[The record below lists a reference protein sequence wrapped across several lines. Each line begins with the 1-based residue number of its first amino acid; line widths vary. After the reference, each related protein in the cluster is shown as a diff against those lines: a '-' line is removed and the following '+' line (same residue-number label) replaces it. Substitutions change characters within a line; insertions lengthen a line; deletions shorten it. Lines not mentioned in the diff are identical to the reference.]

1 MLKIWG
7 SIKGYVVAGF
17 ALVACPCHLP
27 LTLPIFLALTAG
39 TAFGGWMAAN
49 TTVIYITSAVLFV
62 GGLVLAYKWLMIGQP
77 ATVQK
82 SEGPA
87 DVVLVSSRI
96 CSSCDETAG
105 LWESLRPNYQFG
117 FQKVDITSE
126 KGRSLAAKY
135 NILSTPTTLVNGRV
149 AFRGVPN
156 RRQAV
161 AAVKP

>member
-1 MLKIWG
+1 MLNIWHQF
-7 SIKGYVVAGF
+7 KGYVVAGV

-39 TAFGGWMAAN
+39 TALGGWVAAN
-49 TTVIYITSAVLFV
+49 TTLIYITFGVLFA
-62 GGLVLAYKWLMIGQP
+62 GGLVLASKWLMFNQP
-77 ATVQK
+77 AAIPK

-87 DVVLVSSRI
+87 NVVLVSSRT
-96 CSSCDETAG
+96 CSSCADTAG
-105 LWESLRPNYQFG
+105 LWESLRQDYQFR
-117 FQKVDITSE
+117 FQKVDITSG

-135 NILSTPTTLVNGRV
+135 NILSTPTTLVNGQV

-161 AAVKP
+161 AAVKS

>member
-7 SIKGYVVAGF
+7 SIKGYVVAAV
-17 ALVACPCHLP
+17 ALIACPCHLP

-105 LWESLRPNYQFG
+105 LWESLRQDYQFR
-117 FQKVDITSE
+117 FRKVDIASA

-135 NILSTPTTLVNGRV
+135 NILSTPTTLVNGQV

-156 RRQAV
+156 RRQAA